1 MADPAVLEIREP
13 GQEARRIA
21 VDRAI
26 EVGRSCDGENV
37 ADPAVSPRHLK
48 LVASPVAL
56 SLVDLGSGS
65 GTFVNGQRIEGR
77 AVLDIG
83 DVIRFGAT
91 EIEVVSRPGAVQA
104 REQARPRAVAV
115 PAPREPEPPP
125 GPSPLARVSEVVF
138 LGPIAK
144 PGEPVFRNYTELT
157 RRLPI
162 RAWHVIRIVSVLA
175 YLALVIGLFIRPAG
189 ALFAFF
195 KIVVPLLPILFFVAP
210 GLWRNI
216 CPLAAANQT
225 PRVLGFTRGFTPP
238 GWLRRYGFLVALVL
252 FFGITSARIALFNA
266 NGEAT
271 GILLAVTI
279 ANAFA
284 AGFFFKGKSGWCSS
298 ICPLLPLQRVYGQTP
313 FLTVPNSH
321 CQPCVGCTKNCY
333 DFKPQVAYQADMHD
347 SDNSW
352 ISPRKLF
359 AAALPGFVLGFFTL
373 VSHAGLTTGQ
383 AYGRLALYF
392 AASIAS
398 FYLLDALI
406 PAASRMLTAI
416 YPSVAINLFYWYASV
431 TLAASFHTVT
441 GVAIGWVRWPI
452 RALVLVLT
460 IIWITRTYAAGR
472 RFTEE
477 SSGRPAASV
486 RVGRAAARAL
496 ANKAKT
502 SQAEVRFMPDE
513 APVDAEIGTSLL
525 EIAERA
531 KRPIEAGCR
540 MGVCGADPVA
550 VLEGMDCLTPP
561 DEEELSTLRRLG
573 HAANTRMACCARVKA
588 GPVRVSLTPEPGAP
602 ASGQRPASFDRS
614 ILSVVVIGNG
624 IAGVTAADFLRRGH
638 PDCEIHLV
646 GRETHVLYNRMG
658 ISRLVYGRSAMQGLY
673 LLAEPWYDEHGI
685 TAWLNTFATEIDL
698 DARRVRLGTGD
709 TLFYDRLIL
718 AMGSSSTVPPVEG
731 FGMPG
736 SFVMREAADAMAIR
750 GYVQQHG
757 ARTAVVAG
765 AGLLGLEAAYALVEL
780 GLQVT
785 VLERGERLL
794 SKQFD
799 ARCSELVQ
807 EHFDELGL
815 AIRYRGE
822 AASLHSL
829 PGGDRI
835 ASLRLKDGT
844 SLPCDVFLAAVGI
857 RPNIDLAAV
866 SGLTVN
872 RGIVVD
878 DRMQTSEPGVFAAG
892 DVAEHNGLVLG
903 LWPIAA
909 KQAEVAAAN
918 ALGGDSRLIAE
929 LPATILKG
937 VGLELS
943 AVGRVEPKP
952 GEEVIIVEDAAQR
965 SYRRLILAGGQVMG
979 AVVLGHHPESL
990 TAATTA
996 VKQELVLD
1004 DAARAAVTA
1013 GDWSVLTARRQ
1024 AADVASAVSLRFVP
1038 YPDTIHR
1045 RHLRT
1050 GKHRSRAAL

>member
-1 MADPAVLEIREP
+1 MAEPAVIEIREP
-13 GQEARRIA
+13 GLAARRVT

-26 EVGRSCDGENV
+26 EVGRSGTGRPGDGEIVV
-37 ADPAVSPRHLK
+37 ADSAVSPRHLK
-48 LVASPVAL
+48 LLASPVAL
-56 SLVDLGSGS
+56 SLADLGSGS

-77 AVLDIG
+77 TVLDVG
-83 DVIRFGAT
+83 DVIRFGGT
-91 EIEVVSRPGAVQA
+91 EIEVISRAGLVQVREPAGAA
-104 REQARPRAVAV
+104 RSRAAGVAGSV
-115 PAPREPEPPP
+115 PAPREPEPETPAGP
-125 GPSPLARVSEVVF
+125 GVVARVSEVVF
-138 LGPIAK
+138 LGPIPK
-144 PGEPVFRNYTELT
+144 PGQPVFRNYTELP

-162 RAWHVIRIVSVLA
+162 RAWHGIRILSVLA
-175 YLALVIGLFIRPAG
+175 YVALVIGLFLRPAG

-195 KIVVPLLPILFFVAP
+195 KVIVPLLPILFFVAP

-238 GWLRRYGFLVALVL
+238 RWLRRYGFLIALVL
-252 FFGITSARIALFNA
+252 FFGITGARIALFNA
-266 NGEAT
+266 SGQAT
-271 GILLAVTI
+271 GILLAITI
-279 ANAFA
+279 VNAFA
-284 AGFFFKGKSGWCSS
+284 AGVAFKGKSGWCSS

-347 SDNSW
+347 SDSSW

-373 VSHAGLTTGQ
+373 VSHPSITTGQ
-383 AYGRLALYF
+383 AYQRLALYF
-392 AASIAS
+392 LASIAS
-398 FYLLDALI
+398 FYILDALL
-406 PAASRMLTAI
+406 PAASAMLTAI
-416 YPSVAINLFYWYASV
+416 YPSVAINIFYWYASV
-431 TLAASFHTVT
+431 TLADSFHTVT
-441 GVAIGWVRWPI
+441 GLAIPWVRWPI
-452 RALVLVLT
+452 RAIVLVLT
-460 IIWITRTYAAGR
+460 IIWISRTYAAGR
-472 RFTEE
+472 RFAEE
-477 SSGRPAASV
+477 SSGHPAPV
-486 RVGRAAARAL
+486 RVGRAAAKAL

-502 SQAEVRFMPDE
+502 SQAEVRFVPDD
-513 APVDAEIGTSLL
+513 APIDAEIGTSLL

-531 KRPIEAGCR
+531 RRPIEAGCR

-550 VLEGMDCLTPP
+550 IIEGMDCLTPP
-561 DEEELSTLRRLG
+561 EEDELSTLRRLG
-573 HAANTRMACCARVKA
+573 YAANTRMACCARVKA
-588 GPVRVSLTPEPGAP
+588 GPVKVALSPEPGEP
-602 ASGQRPASFDRS
+602 AGAGQRPASFDRT

-638 PDCEIHLV
+638 PDCEIHVV

-685 TAWLNTFATEIDL
+685 TAWLNTFATDIDL
-698 DARRVRLGTGD
+698 TARRVRLGTGD
-709 TLFYDRLIL
+709 ALFYDRLIL
-718 AMGSSSTVPPVEG
+718 AMGSSSTVPAIEG
-731 FGMPG
+731 FGTPG

-765 AGLLGLEAAYALVEL
+765 AGLLGLEAAYALLEL

-785 VLERGERLL
+785 VLERGQRLL
-794 SKQFD
+794 ARQFD

-815 AIRYRGE
+815 KVRYRAE

-835 ASLRLKDGT
+835 GSLELKDGT

-857 RPNIDLAAV
+857 RPNIDLAAA
-866 SGLTVN
+866 SGLAVN
-872 RGIVVD
+872 RGILVD
-878 DRMQTSEPGVFAAG
+878 DRMQTSDPSVFAAG
-892 DVAEHNGLVLG
+892 DVAEHNGMVLG

-918 ALGGDSRLIAE
+918 ALGGEETLIAE

-943 AVGRVEPKP
+943 AVGQVEPKP
-952 GEEVIIVEDAAQR
+952 GEEVILVEDAGQR
-965 SYRRLILAGGQVMG
+965 SYRKLVLADGRVVG
-979 AVVLGHHPESL
+979 AVILGHHPESL

-996 VKQELVLD
+996 VKRELVLD
-1004 DAARAAVTA
+1004 DEARAAVQA
-1013 GDWSVLTARRQ
+1013 GDWSVLAAVRP
-1024 AADVASAVSLRFVP
+1024 ADV
-1038 YPDTIHR
+1038 
-1045 RHLRT
+1045 T
-1050 GKHRSRAAL
+1050 GAAR